1 VPLSEREQRL
11 LEQMERALHADDP
24 KLATTLSTAG
34 GVRSRAG
41 SRPLLAIGV
50 LAALVG
56 VVLIIVSIASQF
68 LPVGI
73 GGFVAVIGG
82 VALALDAGSKPPA
95 AKKGPAVK
103 AKAGSGAGAAGSSGA
118 NDGFMNRMEERWK
131 KRNEGGPGPE

>member
-1 VPLSEREQRL
+1 MPLSEREQRL

-82 VALALDAGSKPPA
+82 VALALDAGSKSPA
-95 AKKGPAVK
+95 AKKGPAAK
-103 AKAGSGAGAAGSSGA
+103 AKAGSGAGAAGPSGA

-131 KRNEGGPGPE
+131 KRNEGGHEPE

>member
-1 VPLSEREQRL
+1 
-11 LEQMERALHADDP
+11 MERALHADDP

-56 VVLIIVSIASQF
+56 IVLLIASIASQF

-73 GGFVAVIGG
+73 AGFVCLIGG

-95 AKKGPAVK
+95 AKKGAAAK
-103 AKAGSGAGAAGSSGA
+103 AKAGSGAGAAGAGASG
-118 NDGFMNRMEERWK
+118 DGFMNRMEERWK
-131 KRNEGGPGPE
+131 KRNEGGPEPE